1 MGVGKVK
8 GYEQVRVQ
16 TRLACSPLYDIR
28 VFDCSLALSRGGY
41 CWLCFWYEYID
52 LVY

>member
-1 MGVGKVK
+1 MRWQVALGSVK

-41 CWLCFWYEYID
+41 C
-52 LVY
+52 